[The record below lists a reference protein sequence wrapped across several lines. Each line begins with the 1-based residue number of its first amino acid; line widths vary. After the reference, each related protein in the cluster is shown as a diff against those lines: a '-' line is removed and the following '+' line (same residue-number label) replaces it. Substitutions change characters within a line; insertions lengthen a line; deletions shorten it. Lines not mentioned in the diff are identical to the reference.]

1 MAAGKD
7 ESDSSA
13 LYFDNKPRLR
23 DASECNYCTNM
34 KKDLK
39 ELREELSSAKLIIK
53 LLQSEN
59 NLPKV

>member
-1 MAAGKD
+1 MLKTGMMAAGKD

-23 DASECNYCTNM
+23 DVSECNYCINM

-39 ELREELSSAKLIIK
+39 ESREELSQI
-53 LLQSEN
+53 N
-59 NLPKV
+59 Y